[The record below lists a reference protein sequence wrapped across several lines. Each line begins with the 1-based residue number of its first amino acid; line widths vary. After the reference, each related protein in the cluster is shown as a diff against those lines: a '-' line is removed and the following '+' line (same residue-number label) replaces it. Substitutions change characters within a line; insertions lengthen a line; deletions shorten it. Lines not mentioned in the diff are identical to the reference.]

1 MNTSTG
7 IFNSMDKAE
16 NAIIEINKLGVSD
29 KDISFIYMDKD
40 SKMVEGTLPNTNTV
54 GENISTGATTGLV
67 IGAVAGLVVA
77 TGILPGLGALFV
89 AGPLATMLGLSG
101 VAAATVSGALTGAAA
116 GGLIGALVGLG
127 VNEADAKLY
136 AEELKKGGILVVARS
151 EQSNVSEI
159 FERFGALEVREY
171 QAKD

>member
-29 KDISFIYMDKD
+29 KDISYIYMDKD
-40 SKMVEGTLPNTNTV
+40 SKMVEGTPPSNNTV

-89 AGPLATMLGLSG
+89 AGPLATALGLSG
-101 VAAATVSGALTGAAA
+101 AAAATVSGALTGAAA

-136 AEELKKGGILVVARS
+136 EEELKKGGILVVARS

-171 QAKD
+171 SSEN